1 MKAATISNNM
11 IRMENTMANKSK
23 VPTELGLFG
32 LILSAAYLPP
42 VVTAILMLLWVVTEN
57 K

>member
-1 MKAATISNNM
+1 
-11 IRMENTMANKSK
+11 MANKSK